1 LPIRLNRRFALPTAR
16 IVKTGGIECGNVA
29 PMTMRTKSLREI
41 TPLLIGVQSNPERD
55 VSLARLAAEYGYSPS
70 HFHRV
75 FTNTVGETPKAHVER
90 MRLERAA
97 YRLAVTKEGILDI
110 ALSIGFRSHETFTRA
125 FRRRFD
131 CTPSDLRR
139 QSVNGQKAWL
149 KANRVRRPDGSTLSN
164 VSYLTL
170 KPMTL
175 LAMRRMGKYGT
186 FGTPDWEGGPSDWSP
201 LIDELRKRKLPFRK
215 LGMMFCYDNPRLTPP
230 QLQSMDACVPLLRA
244 AGAPR
249 KGTVRRLDFAGGLYG
264 VIEHRGPVATLENAY
279 GTLAMSIV
287 NSGRFALKAGPP
299 LEILREIGI
308 DGDPDRNLNEI
319 YLPVETIR

>member
-1 LPIRLNRRFALPTAR
+1 MT
-16 IVKTGGIECGNVA
+16 TG
-29 PMTMRTKSLREI
+29 TKSLREV

-55 VSLARLAAEYGYSPS
+55 VSLASLAAEHGYSPS

-75 FTNTVGETPKAHVER
+75 FTDVVGETPKAHVER
-90 MRLERAA
+90 VRLERAA
-97 YRLAVTKEGILDI
+97 YRLAVTKESILDI

-139 QSVNGQKAWL
+139 RSVNRQKAWL
-149 KANRVRRPDGSTLSN
+149 KANRVRTPDGSTLSE

-186 FGTPDWEGGPSDWSP
+186 FGTPDWDGGPSDWSP
-201 LIDELRKRKLPFRK
+201 LIDELRARKLPFRK
-215 LGMMFCYDNPRLTPP
+215 LGMILCYDNPRLTPP
-230 QLQSMDACVPLLRA
+230 HLQAMDACVPLIET

-287 NSGRFALKAGPP
+287 SSGRFALKAGPP

-308 DGDPDRNLNEI
+308 DGDPDRHLNEI
-319 YLPVETIR
+319 YLPVEAIR

>member
-1 LPIRLNRRFALPTAR
+1 
-16 IVKTGGIECGNVA
+16 
-29 PMTMRTKSLREI
+29 MTKATITLREI

-55 VSLARLAAEYGYSPS
+55 VSLASLAAEHGYSPS

-75 FTNTVGETPKAHVER
+75 FTDVVGETPKAHVER
-90 MRLERAA
+90 VRLERAA
-97 YRLAVTKEGILDI
+97 YRLAVTRESILDI
-110 ALSIGFRSHETFTRA
+110 AISIGFRSHETFTRA

-131 CTPSDLRR
+131 HTPSEWRR
-139 QSVNGQKAWL
+139 LSVDGQKAWL
-149 KANRVRRPDGSTLSN
+149 EANQVRTPDGSTLSD

-186 FGTPDWEGGPSDWSP
+186 FGTPDWDGGPSDWSP
-201 LIDELRKRKLPFRK
+201 LVDELRNRRLPFRK

-230 QLQSMDACVPLLRA
+230 HLQAMDACVPLLRA

-264 VIEHRGPVATLENAY
+264 AIEHRGPVATLENAY

-287 NSGRFALKAGPP
+287 SSGRFALKEGPP
-299 LEILREIGI
+299 LEILRETGI
-308 DGDPDRNLNEI
+308 DGDPERHLNEI
-319 YLPVETIR
+319 YLPVETLR

>member
-1 LPIRLNRRFALPTAR
+1 MT
-16 IVKTGGIECGNVA
+16 KT
-29 PMTMRTKSLREI
+29 TTTLREI

-55 VSLARLAAEYGYSPS
+55 VSLASLAAEHGYSPS

-75 FTNTVGETPKAHVER
+75 FTDVVGETPKAHVER
-90 MRLERAA
+90 VRLERAA
-97 YRLAVTKEGILDI
+97 YRLAVTKESILDI
-110 ALSIGFRSHETFTRA
+110 AISIGFRSHETFTRA
-125 FRRRFD
+125 FRRRFGYA
-131 CTPSDLRR
+131 PSEWRR
-139 QSVNGQKAWL
+139 RSVDGQKAWL
-149 KANRVRRPDGSTLSN
+149 ERNRVREPDGSTLSA

-186 FGTPDWEGGPSDWSP
+186 FGTPDWHGGPSDWSP
-201 LIDELRKRKLPFRK
+201 LVDELLRRKLSFRK

-230 QLQSMDACVPLLRA
+230 HLQAMDACVPLLRT

-264 VIEHRGPVATLENAY
+264 AIEHRGPVATLENAY

-287 NSGRFALKAGPP
+287 SSGRFALKEGPP

-308 DGDPDRNLNEI
+308 DGDPDRHLNEI
-319 YLPVETIR
+319 YLPVEITR

>member
-1 LPIRLNRRFALPTAR
+1 MT
-16 IVKTGGIECGNVA
+16 TG
-29 PMTMRTKSLREI
+29 TKSLREV

-55 VSLARLAAEYGYSPS
+55 VSLASLAAEHGYSPS

-75 FTNTVGETPKAHVER
+75 FTDVVGETPKAHVER
-90 MRLERAA
+90 VRLERAA
-97 YRLAVTKEGILDI
+97 YRLAVTKESILDI

-139 QSVNGQKAWL
+139 RSVNRQKAWL
-149 KANRVRRPDGSTLSN
+149 KANRVRTPDGSTLSE

-186 FGTPDWEGGPSDWSP
+186 FGTPDWDGGPSDWSP
-201 LIDELRKRKLPFRK
+201 LIDELRARKLPFRK
-215 LGMMFCYDNPRLTPP
+215 LGMILCYDNPRLTPP
-230 QLQSMDACVPLLRA
+230 HLQAMDAWVPLIET

-264 VIEHRGPVATLENAY
+264 VIAHRGPVATLENAY

-287 NSGRFALKAGPP
+287 SSGRFALKAGPP

-308 DGDPDRNLNEI
+308 DGDPDRHLNEI
-319 YLPVETIR
+319 YLPVEAIR

>member
-1 LPIRLNRRFALPTAR
+1 MT
-16 IVKTGGIECGNVA
+16 TG
-29 PMTMRTKSLREI
+29 TRSLREI

-55 VSLARLAAEYGYSPS
+55 VSLASLAAEHGYSPS

-75 FTNTVGETPKAHVER
+75 FTDVVGETPKAHVER
-90 MRLERAA
+90 VRLERAA

-139 QSVNGQKAWL
+139 RSVNGQKAWL
-149 KANRVRRPDGSTLSN
+149 KANRVRTPDGSTLSE

-186 FGTPDWEGGPSDWSP
+186 FGMPDWDGGPSDWSP
-201 LIDELRKRKLPFRK
+201 LIDELRTRKLPFRK
-215 LGMMFCYDNPRLTPP
+215 LGMMLCYDNPRLTPP
-230 QLQSMDACVPLLRA
+230 HLQAMDACVPLLDT

-287 NSGRFALKAGPP
+287 SSGRFALKAGPP

-308 DGDPDRNLNEI
+308 DGDPDRHLNEI

>member
-1 LPIRLNRRFALPTAR
+1 MT
-16 IVKTGGIECGNVA
+16 TG
-29 PMTMRTKSLREI
+29 TKSLREV

-55 VSLARLAAEYGYSPS
+55 VSLASLAAEHGYSPS

-75 FTNTVGETPKAHVER
+75 FTDVVGETPKAHVER
-90 MRLERAA
+90 VRLERAA
-97 YRLAVTKEGILDI
+97 YRLAVTKESILDI
-110 ALSIGFRSHETFTRA
+110 ALSIGFRSHVTFTRA

-139 QSVNGQKAWL
+139 RSVNRQKAWL
-149 KANRVRRPDGSTLSN
+149 KANRVRTPDGSTLSE

-186 FGTPDWEGGPSDWSP
+186 FGTPDWDGGPSDWSP
-201 LIDELRKRKLPFRK
+201 LIDELRARKLPFRK
-215 LGMMFCYDNPRLTPP
+215 LGMILCYDNPRLTPP
-230 QLQSMDACVPLLRA
+230 HLQAMDACVPLIET

-287 NSGRFALKAGPP
+287 SSGRFALKAGPP

-308 DGDPDRNLNEI
+308 DGDPDRHLNEI
-319 YLPVETIR
+319 YLPVEAIR

>member
-1 LPIRLNRRFALPTAR
+1 VTNAT
-16 IVKTGGIECGNVA
+16 T
-29 PMTMRTKSLREI
+29 TLREI

-55 VSLARLAAEYGYSPS
+55 VSLASLAAEHGYSPS

-75 FTNTVGETPKAHVER
+75 FTDVVGETPKAHVER
-90 MRLERAA
+90 VRLERAA
-97 YRLAVTKEGILDI
+97 YRLAVTKESILDI

-131 CTPSDLRR
+131 HTPSEWRR
-139 QSVNGQKAWL
+139 RSIEGQKAWL
-149 KANRVRRPDGSTLSN
+149 EANQVQTPDGSTLSE

-186 FGTPDWEGGPSDWSP
+186 FGTPDWDGGPSDWSP
-201 LIDELRKRKLPFRK
+201 LVDELRNRRLPFRK

-230 QLQSMDACVPLLRA
+230 HLQAMDACVPLQRST
-244 AGAPR
+244 GAPR
-249 KGTVRRLDFAGGLYG
+249 KGTIRRLDFAGGLYG
-264 VIEHRGPVATLENAY
+264 AIEHRGPVATLENAY
-279 GTLAMSIV
+279 GALAMSIV
-287 NSGRFALKAGPP
+287 KSGRFALKEGPP

-308 DGDPDRNLNEI
+308 DGDPDRNLNEV